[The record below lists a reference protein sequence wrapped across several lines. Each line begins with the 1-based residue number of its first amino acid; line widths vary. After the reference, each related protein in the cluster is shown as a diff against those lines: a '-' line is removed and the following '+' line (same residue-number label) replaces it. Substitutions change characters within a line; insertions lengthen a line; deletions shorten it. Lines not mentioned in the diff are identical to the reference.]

1 MAEFTQM
8 SSAPHLEAGNP
19 LVPRKTP
26 VQERSKKTVGKIL
39 DTAAELIDEGGVAS
53 FTMNLLAQRSGI
65 RIRTIYRYF
74 SNKLDVLT
82 ALLVRLNNDSGERL
96 RIFSEVADP
105 ERDWRELIDSWIE
118 ELMVWTREE
127 PGARL
132 LMGWAY
138 SIPEL
143 KALQDRLDAE
153 WAHSMA
159 SAMHRRGVE
168 LPPKQLYA
176 VCRSFSE
183 VLDALS
189 ILAASH
195 SQDTSAEMVDEMRRM
210 LVAYLEKYLD

>member
-1 MAEFTQM
+1 M
-8 SSAPHLEAGNP
+8 SSAPHLEAGD
-19 LVPRKTP
+19 LLAPRKTP
-26 VQERSKKTVGKIL
+26 VQERSKKTVGQIL

-96 RIFSEVADP
+96 QIFSEVADP
-105 ERDWRELIDSWIE
+105 KRDWRELIDSWIE
-118 ELMVWTREE
+118 ELMVWSREE

-159 SAMHRRGVE
+159 AAMQRRGVE

-195 SQDTSAEMVDEMRRM
+195 SQDTSDEMVDEMRCM
-210 LVAYLEKYLD
+210 LVAYLEQYLD